1 MNKVGYDRF
10 GNNELFAPMMK
21 WEVFKEQVEVI
32 KDRAETFENAYNAI
46 KESITRHD
54 DVKTIVKALPRTTRL
69 QVVKQKNRLEEARRV
84 AVSEKGAYVLVSV
97 ETSMSNIYRF
107 LSERAPTCETEIS
120 NWSSLLHFSKM
131 NNAIPAI
138 FTRNTLNQNTFVSE
152 FCQRGHCIRRPVL
165 L

>member
-10 GNNELFAPMMK
+10 GKNQLFAPIIK
-21 WEVFKEQVEVI
+21 WEAFKKQVEVI

-46 KESITRHD
+46 KDSITRRD
-54 DVKTIVKALPRTTRL
+54 DVKTIVKALPQAARL

-107 LSERAPTCETEIS
+107 LSERVPNCETEVFP
-120 NWSSLLHFSKM
+120 L
-131 NNAIPAI
+131 
-138 FTRNTLNQNTFVSE
+138 TF
-152 FCQRGHCIRRPVL
+152 F
-165 L
+165 

>member
-10 GNNELFAPMMK
+10 GKNQLFAPIIK
-21 WEVFKEQVEVI
+21 WEAFKKQVEVI

-46 KESITRHD
+46 KESIKRQD

-97 ETSMSNIYRF
+97 ETSMSNIYRSP
-107 LSERAPTCETEIS
+107 SERVPTCETGLPS
-120 NWSSLLHFSKM
+120 Y
-131 NNAIPAI
+131 I
-138 FTRNTLNQNTFVSE
+138 FLR
-152 FCQRGHCIRRPVL
+152 
-165 L
+165 

>member
-46 KESITRHD
+46 KESITRQD

-97 ETSMSNIYRF
+97 QTSMSNIYRF
-107 LSERAPTCETEIS
+107 LSERVPTCETEVFP
-120 NWSSLLHFSKM
+120 L
-131 NNAIPAI
+131 
-138 FTRNTLNQNTFVSE
+138 TF
-152 FCQRGHCIRRPVL
+152 F
-165 L
+165 

>member
-10 GNNELFAPMMK
+10 GNNELFAPMIK
-21 WEVFKEQVEVI
+21 WEVYKEQVEVI

-46 KESITRHD
+46 KESITRQD

-107 LSERAPTCETEIS
+107 LSERVPTCETEVFP
-120 NWSSLLHFSKM
+120 L
-131 NNAIPAI
+131 
-138 FTRNTLNQNTFVSE
+138 TF
-152 FCQRGHCIRRPVL
+152 F
-165 L
+165 

>member
-46 KESITRHD
+46 KESITRQD

-97 ETSMSNIYRF
+97 QTSMSNIYRF
-107 LSERAPTCETEIS
+107 LSKRAPTCETEVFP
-120 NWSSLLHFSKM
+120 L
-131 NNAIPAI
+131 
-138 FTRNTLNQNTFVSE
+138 TF
-152 FCQRGHCIRRPVL
+152 F
-165 L
+165 

>member
-1 MNKVGYDRF
+1 MAKRRLAFMNKVGYDRF

-46 KESITRHD
+46 KDSITRHD
-54 DVKTIVKALPRTTRL
+54 DVKTIVKALPQAARL

-97 ETSMSNIYRF
+97 ETSLSNMYRS
-107 LSERAPTCETEIS
+107 LSERVPTCETEIS

-131 NNAIPAI
+131 NNAVPAI
-138 FTRNTLNQNTFVSE
+138 FT
-152 FCQRGHCIRRPVL
+152 
-165 L
+165 

>member
-54 DVKTIVKALPRTTRL
+54 DVKTIVKALPQAARL

-97 ETSMSNIYRF
+97 ETSMSNMYRF
-107 LSERAPTCETEIS
+107 LSERSPTCETEIS
-120 NWSSLLHFSKM
+120 N
-131 NNAIPAI
+131 
-138 FTRNTLNQNTFVSE
+138 
-152 FCQRGHCIRRPVL
+152 
-165 L
+165 

>member
-10 GNNELFAPMMK
+10 GNNELFAPMIK
-21 WEVFKEQVEVI
+21 WEVFKKQVEVI

-46 KESITRHD
+46 KESIQRRD
-54 DVKTIVKALPRTTRL
+54 DVKTILKSLPQAARL

-97 ETSMSNIYRF
+97 ETSMSNMYRF

-120 NWSSLLHFSKM
+120 N
-131 NNAIPAI
+131 
-138 FTRNTLNQNTFVSE
+138 
-152 FCQRGHCIRRPVL
+152 
-165 L
+165 

>member
-1 MNKVGYDRF
+1 MAKRRLAFMNKVGYDRF

-46 KESITRHD
+46 KESIQQRD
-54 DVKTIVKALPRTTRL
+54 DVKTILKSLPPAARL

-97 ETSMSNIYRF
+97 QTSMSNIYRF
-107 LSERAPTCETEIS
+107 LSRFARGYQPVKLR
-120 NWSSLLHFSKM
+120 SSLLHSSKM

-138 FTRNTLNQNTFVSE
+138 FT
-152 FCQRGHCIRRPVL
+152 
-165 L
+165 

>member
-10 GNNELFAPMMK
+10 GNNELFAPMIK
-21 WEVFKEQVEVI
+21 WEVYKEQVEVI

-46 KESITRHD
+46 KESITRQD
-54 DVKTIVKALPRTTRL
+54 DVKTIVKALPRATRL

-107 LSERAPTCETEIS
+107 LSERVPTCETEVFP
-120 NWSSLLHFSKM
+120 L
-131 NNAIPAI
+131 
-138 FTRNTLNQNTFVSE
+138 TF
-152 FCQRGHCIRRPVL
+152 F
-165 L
+165 

>member
-10 GNNELFAPMMK
+10 GKNQLFAPIIK
-21 WEVFKEQVEVI
+21 WEALKKQVEVI
-32 KDRAETFENAYNAI
+32 KDRAETFEKAYNAI
-46 KESITRHD
+46 KESIKRQD

-97 ETSMSNIYRF
+97 ETSMSNMYRF

-120 NWSSLLHFSKM
+120 N
-131 NNAIPAI
+131 
-138 FTRNTLNQNTFVSE
+138 
-152 FCQRGHCIRRPVL
+152 
-165 L
+165 

>member
-10 GNNELFAPMMK
+10 GKNQLFAPIIK
-21 WEVFKEQVEVI
+21 WEAFKKQVEVI

-46 KESITRHD
+46 KESITRQD

-107 LSERAPTCETEIS
+107 LSERAPTCETEVFP
-120 NWSSLLHFSKM
+120 L
-131 NNAIPAI
+131 
-138 FTRNTLNQNTFVSE
+138 TLF
-152 FCQRGHCIRRPVL
+152 
-165 L
+165 

>member
-10 GNNELFAPMMK
+10 GKNQLFAPIIK
-21 WEVFKEQVEVI
+21 WEAFKKQVEVI

-46 KESITRHD
+46 KESITRQD

-97 ETSMSNIYRF
+97 ETSMSNIYRS
-107 LSERAPTCETEIS
+107 LSERVPTCETEVFP
-120 NWSSLLHFSKM
+120 L
-131 NNAIPAI
+131 
-138 FTRNTLNQNTFVSE
+138 TF
-152 FCQRGHCIRRPVL
+152 F
-165 L
+165 